1 MKNKAFT
8 LAEVLITL
16 GVIGVVAAMTLPT
29 LINNI
34 QGEQYRSKFKKDIS
48 LLNQAIT
55 MNKAKYDWDFAGLE
69 VSCDST
75 FRAMPEEKPSN
86 KKSICALLNG
96 NLKGLSWNKIYPSND
111 NYKLDGN
118 EFYKVEFSGALSN
131 TEYMSGIGYDDVPS
145 ITLADGA
152 LLSFAWWQTKG
163 CSLPVGSN
171 LNNELNVNE
180 DLASGCIGIIDVNGK
195 RGPNKEIKCSNG
207 VDTALTPDTPCIVDK
222 NDIIAENSKFGYS
235 EHIKLAKKIIGFG
248 SLQSQLY
255 VMNNSNKNPSVLP
268 NIVTIYH
275 KDDILIKT
283 KNHRRKKSNESEDN
297 SLNNSNNNTSSSS
310 INSKRNSIN
319 EDESI
324 EKKEN
329 LSNNDINIL
338 YETNL
343 LYKGRNQ
350 SRFDFANNNNNLLNR
365 NDDNVLK
372 VTQNLIDDLSSRI
385 AFFIQFNK
393 NIPLSKLEYEYC
405 NNIYI
410 KSKNDEIKKIIQNL
424 F

>member
-1 MKNKAFT
+1 MFTEEESKVLSKQRIIQKNLVHF
-8 LAEVLITL
+8 
-16 GVIGVVAAMTLPT
+16 
-29 LINNI
+29 
-34 QGEQYRSKFKKDIS
+34 QGFPDRLYNKELLCSQEYFGQYGTISKIILTNKMDKK
-48 LLNQAIT
+48 
-55 MNKAKYDWDFAGLE
+55 
-69 VSCDST
+69 
-75 FRAMPEEKPSN
+75 SN
-86 KKSICALLNG
+86 KKSNSAYITFSTYEQAAYAI
-96 NLKGLSWNKIYPSND
+96 LSVDSIKID
-111 NYKLDGN
+111 NQLVRAFFG
-118 EFYKVEFSGALSN
+118 
-131 TEYMSGIGYDDVPS
+131 T
-145 ITLADGA
+145 
-152 LLSFAWWQTKG
+152 TKY
-163 CSLPVGSN
+163 CN
-171 LNNELNVNE
+171 HFLNNF
-180 DLASGCIGIIDVNGK
+180 
-195 RGPNKEIKCSNG
+195 KCFNSEKCMF
-207 VDTALTPDTPCIVDK
+207 LHYLVDK

-248 SLQSQLY
+248 SVQSQLY
-255 VMNNSNKNPSVLP
+255 VMNNSNKNKSVLP

-310 INSKRNSIN
+310 NDSKRNSISEFEN
-319 EDESI
+319 K

-329 LSNNDINIL
+329 LINNCINIL
-338 YETNL
+338 NEENLNL

-350 SRFDFANNNNNLLNR
+350 SRFDFANNSINLNNS

-405 NNIYI
+405 NNIY
-410 KSKNDEIKKIIQNL
+410 KNSKNDELKRIIQNL

>member
-1 MKNKAFT
+1 MYYGPIFQLNSMFTEEESKELSKQRIIQKNLVHF
-8 LAEVLITL
+8 
-16 GVIGVVAAMTLPT
+16 
-29 LINNI
+29 
-34 QGEQYRSKFKKDIS
+34 QGFPDRLYNKELLCSQEYFGQYGTISKIILTNKMDKK
-48 LLNQAIT
+48 
-55 MNKAKYDWDFAGLE
+55 
-69 VSCDST
+69 
-75 FRAMPEEKPSN
+75 SN
-86 KKSICALLNG
+86 KKSNSAYITFSTYEQAAYAI
-96 NLKGLSWNKIYPSND
+96 LSVDSIKID
-111 NYKLDGN
+111 NQLVRAFFG
-118 EFYKVEFSGALSN
+118 
-131 TEYMSGIGYDDVPS
+131 T
-145 ITLADGA
+145 
-152 LLSFAWWQTKG
+152 TKY
-163 CSLPVGSN
+163 CN
-171 LNNELNVNE
+171 HFLNNF
-180 DLASGCIGIIDVNGK
+180 
-195 RGPNKEIKCSNG
+195 KCFNSEKCMF
-207 VDTALTPDTPCIVDK
+207 LHYLVDK

-248 SLQSQLY
+248 SVQSQLY
-255 VMNNSNKNPSVLP
+255 VMNNSNKNKSVLP

-310 INSKRNSIN
+310 NDSKRNSISEFEN
-319 EDESI
+319 K

-329 LSNNDINIL
+329 LINNCINIL
-338 YETNL
+338 NEENLNL

-350 SRFDFANNNNNLLNR
+350 SRFDFANNSINLNNS

-393 NIPLSKLEYEYC
+393 NIPLSKLEFEYC

-410 KSKNDEIKKIIQNL
+410 KSKNDELKKIIENL

>member
-1 MKNKAFT
+1 MYYGPIFQLNSMFTEEESKELSKQRIIQKNLVHF
-8 LAEVLITL
+8 
-16 GVIGVVAAMTLPT
+16 
-29 LINNI
+29 
-34 QGEQYRSKFKKDIS
+34 QGFPDRLYNKELLCSQEYFGQYGTISKIILTNKMDKK
-48 LLNQAIT
+48 
-55 MNKAKYDWDFAGLE
+55 
-69 VSCDST
+69 
-75 FRAMPEEKPSN
+75 SN
-86 KKSICALLNG
+86 KKSNSAYITFSTYEQAAYAI
-96 NLKGLSWNKIYPSND
+96 LSVDSIKID
-111 NYKLDGN
+111 NQLVRAFFG
-118 EFYKVEFSGALSN
+118 
-131 TEYMSGIGYDDVPS
+131 T
-145 ITLADGA
+145 
-152 LLSFAWWQTKG
+152 TKY
-163 CSLPVGSN
+163 CN
-171 LNNELNVNE
+171 HFLNNF
-180 DLASGCIGIIDVNGK
+180 
-195 RGPNKEIKCSNG
+195 KCFNSEKCMF
-207 VDTALTPDTPCIVDK
+207 LHYLVDK

-248 SLQSQLY
+248 SVQSQLY
-255 VMNNSNKNPSVLP
+255 VMNNSNKNKSVLP

-310 INSKRNSIN
+310 NDSKRNSISEFEN
-319 EDESI
+319 K

-329 LSNNDINIL
+329 LINNCINIL
-338 YETNL
+338 NEENLNL

-350 SRFDFANNNNNLLNR
+350 SRFDFANNSINLNNS

-393 NIPLSKLEYEYC
+393 NISLSKLEFEYC

-410 KSKNDEIKKIIQNL
+410 KSKNDELKKIIENL